1 MSYYTALFGESLRQ
15 SGINFK
21 KLFHFDSIQLH
32 KIMEISQ
39 YSIMAF
45 CFALLGAAFV
55 NNLAKPHRPEL
66 QNMPTLTIFWHIMR
80 MTLIIVILSRYIPK
94 IVRIFPFLFWFDP
107 RYAPGFKG
115 ENMFG
120 INAAM
125 GLAFFTCIYNY
136 YDFMAEFSY
145 RIFPKTFEYQ
155 GGTAQFCNKKG
166 EYTVAYP
173 TCTSFGAKRMYYPG
187 DS

>member
-15 SGINFK
+15 SGINLK

-66 QNMPTLTIFWHIMR
+66 QTMSTLTIFGHIIR

-94 IVRIFPFLFWFDP
+94 IVRIVPFLFWFDP
-107 RYAPGFKG
+107 KYAPGFHG

-125 GLAFFTCIYNY
+125 GLAFFTCIYNF

-155 GGTAQFCNKKG
+155 GGTSQFCNNKG
-166 EYTVAYP
+166 VHTVAYP
-173 TCTSFGAKRMYYPG
+173 TCTSFGAKRMNYPG
-187 DS
+187 ES